1 MRRLTIPGTVLTL
14 VAIAVASPAQAHP
27 VPFSYLDLR
36 VQSRALDVTL
46 VVHIFDVAHD
56 LGIDPPEQLLDAE
69 RLAVRGAAFAAL
81 LPDRLQLR
89 ADGRRLSLGAWSA
102 AEPLAER
109 QSIRLHAL
117 IELDRS
123 PGIIGVT
130 TRMFPYDPVHQTFVN
145 FYEGDQLTSQAIID
159 GGRDAFDYYAATTPG
174 VLAILAR
181 FVPDGVRHILGGPDH
196 LLFLIGLL
204 LLGGTMRQ
212 LLWLV
217 SAFTLAHSLSLSAS
231 ALNVFSPSARFV
243 EPAIALAIIYVG
255 ADNLMVRGG
264 PDVRVWIA
272 AAFGFIHGFG
282 FANVLKEM
290 NLPRQALVWSLVSF
304 NIGVEVGQVIV
315 VLAVA
320 TALATLRSRSE
331 SAGRRVAFAGSLVVI
346 AAGTFW
352 FIQRVFFPGG
362 MA

>member
-1 MRRLTIPGTVLTL
+1 MRRLRLIGTVLTL
-14 VAIAVASPAQAHP
+14 VAIAIAAPAGAHP
-27 VPFSYLDLR
+27 VPFSYLDIR

-69 RLAVRGAAFAAL
+69 RLAVERRRVRGASAGPAAAARRRSDAFA
-81 LPDRLQLR
+81 
-89 ADGRRLSLGAWSA
+89 SA
-102 AEPLAER
+102 HGPRPNRSRSASRFASTR
-109 QSIRLHAL
+109 ISSSIAH
-117 IELDRS
+117 

-145 FYEGDQLTSQAIID
+145 FYEGDRLTSQAILD
-159 GGRDAFDYYAATTPG
+159 GGRVGFDYYAATAPG
-174 VLAILAR
+174 VLAVLTR
-181 FVPDGVRHILGGPDH
+181 FVPDGVHHILVGPDH
-196 LLFLIGLL
+196 LLFLVGLL

-212 LLWLV
+212 LLLVV
-217 SAFTLAHSLSLSAS
+217 SAFTLAHSLSLSVA

-243 EPAIALAIIYVG
+243 DPAIALAIVYVG

-290 NLPRQALVWSLVSF
+290 NLPRAGTGLVA
-304 NIGVEVGQVIV
+304 GVVQHRR
-315 VLAVA
+315 
-320 TALATLRSRSE
+320 RSRSGHRRARGRHG
-331 SAGRRVAFAGSLVVI
+331 AGHAEV
-346 AAGTFW
+346 T
-352 FIQRVFFPGG
+352 Q
-362 MA
+362 

>member
-1 MRRLTIPGTVLTL
+1 MRRLRLIGTVLTL
-14 VAIAVASPAQAHP
+14 AAIAFATPAGAHP
-27 VPFSYLDLR
+27 VPFSYLDVR
-36 VQSRALDVTL
+36 VQGRALDLTL
-46 VVHIFDVAHD
+46 VAHVFDVAHD
-56 LGIDPPEQLLDAE
+56 LGIEPPERLLDAE
-69 RLAVRGAAFAAL
+69 RLGTSGAAFAAL
-81 LPDRLQLR
+81 LADRLQVR
-89 ADGRRLSLGAWSA
+89 ADGRTLSIGAWSA

-109 QSIRLHAL
+109 QSIRLHAR
-117 IELDRS
+117 IELERA

-145 FYEGDQLTSQAIID
+145 FYESDRVTAQAILD
-159 GGRDAFDYYAATTPG
+159 GGRVGFDYYTGTVPG
-174 VLAILAR
+174 ILAVLTR
-181 FVPDGVRHILGGPDH
+181 FVPDGIRHILVGPDH
-196 LLFLIGLL
+196 LLFLVGLL

-212 LLWLV
+212 LLLVV
-217 SAFTLAHSLSLSAS
+217 SAFTLAHSLSLSVA
-231 ALNVFSPSARFV
+231 ALNVFSPSARLV
-243 EPAIALAIIYVG
+243 EPAIALAIVYVG

-264 PDVRVWIA
+264 PDVRAWIA

-290 NLPRQALVWSLVSF
+290 NLPRPALVWSLFSF
-304 NIGVEVGQVIV
+304 NVGVEIAQVIV

-320 TALATLRSRSE
+320 TALATIRSRSE